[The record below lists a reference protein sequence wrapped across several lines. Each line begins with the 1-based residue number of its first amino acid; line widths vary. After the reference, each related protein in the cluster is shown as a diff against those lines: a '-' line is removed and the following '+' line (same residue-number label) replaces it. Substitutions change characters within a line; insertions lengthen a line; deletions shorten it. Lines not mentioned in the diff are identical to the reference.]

1 MQHGGQIIRSGSV
14 ERVLDQ
20 DGGGGWLVREGSGG
34 SPAGG
39 KAGRTVGAGDGGG
52 SGGEGAGAGG
62 GEGAGGGNIGDA
74 GAGCDVGIDGV
85 S

>member
-1 MQHGGQIIRSGSV
+1 MQHGGQIIRPGSV

-39 KAGRTVGAGDGGG
+39 KAGRTVWAGDGYGA
-52 SGGEGAGAGG
+52 GGEGAGAGG
-62 GEGAGGGNIGDA
+62 VEGDGGGDIGDA
-74 GAGCDVGIDGV
+74 GAGCDGGIGGV